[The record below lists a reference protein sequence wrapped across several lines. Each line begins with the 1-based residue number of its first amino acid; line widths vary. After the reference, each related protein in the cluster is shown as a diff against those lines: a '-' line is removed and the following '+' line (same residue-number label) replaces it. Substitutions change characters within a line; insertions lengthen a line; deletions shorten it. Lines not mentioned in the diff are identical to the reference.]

1 VNAAP
6 VLLGYAGA
14 VGFLAPRLLL
24 RSAWPYRAP
33 ALAVASWLAL
43 SASFTVTVAL
53 AAYQLAAPTEHL
65 HADLIGLLHS
75 CGLTTNTGAPDHTA
89 AARLAVVLPAFV
101 VLLVLAS
108 FVFEALRG
116 RLTRSRHRK
125 VLDLVGRRSARLGAT
140 VLDHELPA
148 AYCLPGHRPRVVVS
162 AGALRLLSAG
172 QLDAVLAH
180 ERAHI
185 AGRHHLALAATEAF
199 ARIFGPLPLAR
210 RAKQQTAVL
219 LEMIADD
226 RALRRQPREVLA
238 AAMYDMAAGAAPAGA
253 FAVGGPSAL
262 IRLRR
267 VLTPQRRPHAALR
280 ACVAVAAAAVPL
292 IPLLLGCVHGIT

>member
-1 VNAAP
+1 
-6 VLLGYAGA
+6 VLLGHAVA
-14 VGFLAPRLLL
+14 VGILAPRLLL

-33 ALAVASWLAL
+33 ALAVASWLGL
-43 SASFTVTVAL
+43 SVSFTVAIAL
-53 AAYQLAAPTEHL
+53 ASYQLAAPTEHL
-65 HADLIGLLHS
+65 HVSLIGLLHS
-75 CGLTTNTGAPDHTA
+75 CGLATDAAAPDPTVS
-89 AARLAVVLPAFV
+89 ARLAVALPALV
-101 VLLVLAS
+101 VLLVLGS
-108 FVFEALRG
+108 FAFEVLRG
-116 RLTRSRHRK
+116 LRVRSRHRK
-125 VLDLVGRRSARLGAT
+125 VLDLVGRRSPRLRAT

-185 AGRHHLALAATEAF
+185 AGRHHLALAASGAF
-199 ARIFGPLPLAR
+199 VRIFGPLPLAR
-210 RAKQQTAVL
+210 HCGQQTAVL

-238 AAMYDMAAGAAPAGA
+238 AAMYGMAAGAAPAGA

-267 VLTPQRRPHAALR
+267 VLAPQRRPHAALR
-280 ACVAVAAAAVPL
+280 GAVAVAAAAVPL
-292 IPLLLGCVHGIT
+292 IPLLLGCTHVLG

>member
-1 VNAAP
+1 MNAVP

-65 HADLIGLLHS
+65 HANLIGLLHS
-75 CGLTTNTGAPDHTA
+75 CGLTIGLGAADPTV
-89 AARLAVVLPAFV
+89 AARPAVALPAFV
-101 VLLVLAS
+101 VFLVLGS
-108 FVFEALRG
+108 FAFEALRG
-116 RLTRSRHRK
+116 RRTRSRHRR
-125 VLDLVGRRSARLGAT
+125 VLDLVGRRSARLDAT

-199 ARIFGPLPLAR
+199 AKIFDPLPLAR
-210 RAKQQTAVL
+210 HARHQTALL

-226 RALRRQPREVLA
+226 RALRRQPRAVLA

-262 IRLRR
+262 LRLRR
-267 VLTPQRRPHAALR
+267 VLAPQRRPHAALR
-280 ACVAVAAAAVPL
+280 GSVALSAAAVPL
-292 IPLLLGCVHGIT
+292 IPLLLGCVHGIS